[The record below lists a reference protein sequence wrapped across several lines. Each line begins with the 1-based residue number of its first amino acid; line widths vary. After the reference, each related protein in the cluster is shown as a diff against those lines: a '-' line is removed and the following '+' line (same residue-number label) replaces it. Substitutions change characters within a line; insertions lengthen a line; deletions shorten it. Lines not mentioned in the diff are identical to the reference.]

1 MAGVVH
7 IPWYATG
14 LRADKLAAAL
24 ADISAIALRYGARSH
39 ALYRYRDDRYKF
51 LQVAEFEDKVD
62 FDLYWS
68 GPEFTDF
75 RVICSGWF
83 QVPVVY
89 GSERTVDLQLSP
101 VDASTIRV
109 SQYPFDE
116 PSFSIAVMT
125 RQMVPCV
132 GQPDEVA
139 KAGYHR
145 AARRPLVWTITSG

>member
-89 GSERTVDLQLSP
+89 GWTDL
-101 VDASTIRV
+101 V
-109 SQYPFDE
+109 
-116 PSFSIAVMT
+116 
-125 RQMVPCV
+125 
-132 GQPDEVA
+132 
-139 KAGYHR
+139 
-145 AARRPLVWTITSG
+145 TSGSIQLEPARAQVGGPVEGDLAG